1 MTITWYTITAVSIL
15 ILGMAYTIYFYFAS
29 REIYNEFRIGYR
41 KVYYVYMLI
50 VGSLLWMFGA
60 FPAPNL
66 ATLVAFVIGII
77 VMDLFIFQTPD
88 ITKFMSNEFK
98 HDGGLVNQLKE
109 TEDSSIRMRQQL
121 QFVNNYMP
129 KRDKSWVLTDG
140 FNFAPENFHEH
151 TEAILQQYGDMFG
164 LHVVPF
170 SLVAGNLSDDETEA
184 EAEATPETRT
194 QTIPE
199 PNQEM
204 DEGILTQVIDYIY
217 EAFNLSNNML
227 GMRKKKLVRKLKE
240 QESVEFFKNK
250 QGAVIFP
257 YRGEYIDM
265 VIYVY
270 PKMED
275 NTDKAINATGYDAL
289 LLINML
295 HTFDLYAKS
304 VEEEALAD

>member
-1 MTITWYTITAVSIL
+1 MTITWYTIIAVLIL
-15 ILGMAYTIYFYFAS
+15 IGGMGYTIYFYFAS

-50 VGSLLWMFGA
+50 IGSLFWMFGV
-60 FPAPNL
+60 FPASNL
-66 ATLVAFVIGII
+66 ATLGAFVIGMI

-98 HDGGLVNQLKE
+98 HDGGLVNQLRE

-129 KRDKSWVLTDG
+129 KRDKSWELTDG
-140 FNFAPENFHEH
+140 FDFTPTSFHEY
-151 TEAILQQYGDMFG
+151 TEEILQQYGDTFG

-170 SLVAGNLSDDETEA
+170 SLVAENSSDDETES
-184 EAEATPETRT
+184 ESETTEETRT
-194 QTIPE
+194 QATPE

-204 DEGILTQVIDYIY
+204 DEDILNQVIDYIY
-217 EAFNLSNNML
+217 EEFKLNNNML
-227 GMRKKKLVRKLKE
+227 GMTKKKLVRKLKE

-275 NTDKAINATGYDAL
+275 STEKAINATGYDAL

-295 HTFDLYAKS
+295 HTFDLYVKS
-304 VEEEALAD
+304 IEESMAGE